1 MSTLIVKSRKPRNPL
16 VAAARFRR
24 AGKHG
29 HQAGATRRAGR
40 AALKRELAL
49 IDPAPSRPPHV

>member
-1 MSTLIVKSRKPRNPL
+1 MSALIVKSPKPRNPL
-16 VAAARFRR
+16 VAAARFRS

-29 HQAGATRRAGR
+29 NQAGATRRTNR

-49 IDPAPSRPPHV
+49 LDPAPSRPPSV

>member
-1 MSTLIVKSRKPRNPL
+1 MSAFIVKSPKPRNPL
-16 VAAARFRR
+16 VAPARFRS

-29 HQAGATRRAGR
+29 NQAGATRRAGR

-49 IDPAPSRPPHV
+49 IDPAPSRPPSV